1 MKFFWCQLLLATWS
15 ILVSRVAAIAD
26 ALPSVVMGVDL
37 GTESARVGF
46 FSLPRGELIASEAV
60 SYETYF
66 PAPGH
71 AEQDPSKWV
80 RYRLYIILVHQR
92 LSILSPS
99 TI

>member
-80 RYRLYIILVHQR
+80 RHYRLYIIL
-92 LSILSPS
+92 LLF
-99 TI
+99 